1 MENIEGFWRSLYL
14 FIGNTYPVSYIVII
28 LVTFGYFMVYIALTP
43 VAKKLEKYLD
53 DLMRRPPGG

>member
-1 MENIEGFWRSLYL
+1 VEEIEGFWRALYE

-28 LVTFGYFMVYIALTP
+28 LVFFGWLMVYMILSP

-53 DLMRRPPGG
+53 DLMRLHPGA